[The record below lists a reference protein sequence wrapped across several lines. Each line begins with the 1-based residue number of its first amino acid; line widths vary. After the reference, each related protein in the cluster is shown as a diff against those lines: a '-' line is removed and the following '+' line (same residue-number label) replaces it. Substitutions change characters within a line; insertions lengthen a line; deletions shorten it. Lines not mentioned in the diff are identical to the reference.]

1 MRHFRLHFMGLI
13 VCFGLL
19 SVGVFAQDA
28 PANSQNSWVGI
39 NLAGIAD
46 WSTEHPFVDL
56 FKTARPWISQRD
68 GAEWGEGG
76 ALALTPEGWV
86 AALEAGQFAE
96 TLLFSADPVY
106 AAGLDGEYT
115 ILYDGEGEI
124 AFRGGNVTIIDAA
137 PGRMIVEAKPTQGAI
152 FLQIVATTPANPLRN
167 IRFLLPGSEATYTE
181 QPFNLVFL
189 ERIAPFRVLRFMDW
203 MATNNSVISNWED
216 RPQIT
221 DANYAVKGVPVEIM
235 VQLANTLHADMW
247 VNMPHNATDDYVREF
262 ATLVNTLLDADLRV
276 YVEYSNETWN
286 GQFQQAQFVTEQ
298 GLALTLAEGDGFWS
312 GLRFHSQRAVAMFAI
327 WEDVFGGTDRLV
339 RVLAAQAGNAWTGE
353 QVAVWQDAFQHA
365 DALAVAPYFS
375 CDDPGNPETADEIGK
390 LSVEALL
397 DRQMANVGTGG
408 CAHQYMLDNL
418 AVAEQFG
425 LALVAYEGGQHL
437 AGYGGAEQDEA
448 LTALFIAANQHPRM
462 GDVYQQYLDQWQA
475 AGGGLFVAFND
486 IAPPSQFGTWGLLE
500 SITQNPATAPKYQAV
515 LQAIQPE

>member
-1 MRHFRLHFMGLI
+1 MRRFLMRISGLI
-13 VCFGLL
+13 ILSGLL
-19 SVGVFAQDA
+19 VLGVAGQDA
-28 PANSQNSWVGI
+28 PANSANTWLGI

-56 FKTARPWISQRD
+56 FKTARPWISQRE

-137 PGRMIVEAKPTQGAI
+137 PGRMVVEAKPTQGAV
-152 FLQIVATTPANPLRN
+152 FLQIVATNAANPLRN
-167 IRFLLPGSEATYTE
+167 IRFLLAGSEATYAT
-181 QPFNLVFL
+181 QPFNPAFL
-189 ERIAPFRVLRFMDW
+189 ERLAPFRVLRFMDW
-203 MATNNSVISNWED
+203 MATNNSVIAEWAD
-216 RPQIT
+216 RPQVT
-221 DANYAVKGVPVEIM
+221 DANYAVKGVPVEVM

-247 VNMPHNATDDYVREF
+247 VNMPHDATDDYVREF
-262 ATLVNTLLDADLRV
+262 ATIVHTELDADLRV

-286 GQFQQAQFVTEQ
+286 GQFQQAQYVSEQ
-298 GLALTLAEGDGFWS
+298 GLALNLAEGDGFWS

-339 RVLAAQAGNAWTGE
+339 RVLASQAANAWTGE
-353 QVAVWQDAFQHA
+353 QVAVWEDAFQHA
-365 DALAVAPYFS
+365 DALAIAPYFS
-375 CDDPGNPETADEIGK
+375 CDDPGNPATAAEIGK
-390 LSVEALL
+390 LSVAALL
-397 DRQMANVGTGG
+397 DRQMANVATGG

-418 AVAEQFG
+418 AVAEQFE
-425 LALVAYEGGQHL
+425 LELVAYEGGQHL
-437 AGYGGAEQDEA
+437 AGYGGAENDEA

-462 GDVYQQYLDQWQA
+462 GDVYKQYLEQWQA
-475 AGGGLFVAFND
+475 AGGGVFMAFTD
-486 IAPPSQFGTWGLLE
+486 IAPPSPFGTWGLLE
-500 SITQNPATAPKYQAV
+500 SVTQNPADAPKYQAV
-515 LQAIQPE
+515 LNALQP